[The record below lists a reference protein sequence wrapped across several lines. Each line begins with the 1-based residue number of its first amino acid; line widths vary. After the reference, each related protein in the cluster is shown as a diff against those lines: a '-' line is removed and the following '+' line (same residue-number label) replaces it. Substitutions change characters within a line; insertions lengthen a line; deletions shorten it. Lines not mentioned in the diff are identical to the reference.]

1 MTLAKRIE
9 FFDGQGIRQINDAF
23 VVSMEE
29 METLKFFVGYY
40 HAWNHQNKDRKLE
53 LSENWLR
60 ALDEAN
66 VANLIISGKA
76 KKDGR
81 LAPQYNTERQIE
93 RMIYP

>member
-9 FFDGQGIRQINDAF
+9 FFDGQGIRQMNNAF
-23 VVSMEE
+23 VLSMEE
-29 METLKFFVGYY
+29 FEVLKWFVGYY
-40 HAWNHQNKDRKLE
+40 HAWNHQKKDRKLE
-53 LSENWLR
+53 LAENWLR
-60 ALDEAN
+60 ALDEAK
-66 VANLIISGKA
+66 VADLIISGKM